1 MKRQRSN
8 TVPTNPIDFK
18 KDQEQKTPNAITPMN
33 TPITPLS
40 TFLISSSSFSAPL
53 LRLDE
58 EIELEEYE
66 YNKDDI

>member
-18 KDQEQKTPNAITPMN
+18 KDQEQKTPHAITPMN

-40 TFLISSSSFSAPL
+40 PFLISSSSFSAPL
-53 LRLDE
+53 LKLE
-58 EIELEEYE
+58 EEKELEYE
-66 YNKDDI
+66 DNKDDI